1 MMPDGARTR
10 ATWHDI
16 SQPDWLIIGAPL
28 PDGTG
33 VALLASK
40 HLTKARLH
48 QLATDKLYLEQMTAG
63 WAQTGVFL
71 SLGVDLDDFVVAAG
85 ATYPEAL
92 EALFAT
98 WAPPNYQPSAITPD
112 AAHQPLALE
121 GGPSPFIDG
130 DTGEVVTPSPY
141 VTHLATPDGQRTIC
155 GEPWQGWQAPAALVA
170 AKGKWTASIPP
181 HTQPRAHVDA
191 IRHCQGC
198 HRVALLLKGG
208 GPNF

>member
-10 ATWHDI
+10 TTWHDI

-63 WAQTGVFL
+63 WARTGVFL

-112 AAHQPLALE
+112 AAPAPMALE
-121 GGPSPFIDG
+121 QKRDVG
-130 DTGEVVTPSPY
+130 
-141 VTHLATPDGQRTIC
+141 
-155 GEPWQGWQAPAALVA
+155 A
-170 AKGKWTASIPP
+170 AK
-181 HTQPRAHVDA
+181 
-191 IRHCQGC
+191 
-198 HRVALLLKGG
+198 
-208 GPNF
+208 